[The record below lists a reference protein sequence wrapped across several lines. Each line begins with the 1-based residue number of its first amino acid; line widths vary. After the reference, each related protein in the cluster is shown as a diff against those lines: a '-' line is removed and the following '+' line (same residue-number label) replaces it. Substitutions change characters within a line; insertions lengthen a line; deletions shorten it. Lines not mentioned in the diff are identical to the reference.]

1 MIESVF
7 NFFRFMGDKRS
18 LALLFVLLAL
28 APASTRARTVG
39 LFLNEPEAY
48 DGYTLFAPMRA
59 AATYLIDNQGRL
71 VHSWESSL
79 GNATA
84 VYLLED
90 GRLLRTARYDGRTSF
105 DAGGAGGVIELVQWD
120 GLVDWRFE
128 YSSDQYLAHHDVEY
142 LPNGNVLLIAWEK
155 IDWATA
161 LSAGRN
167 PDQLSDGELW
177 PDKIIEVDSAGKI
190 VWQWRVWDHLVQHYD
205 PAAPSYNIPA
215 DRPERI
221 DFNFTARRAG
231 ADWTHINSID
241 YNSDLDQ
248 IILSVHEFSE
258 IWIIN
263 HSLTTAE
270 AAGPAGDLLYRWGN
284 PQAYGAGSANDQQ
297 LFSQHDAQW
306 IEAESPGDGD
316 ILVFNN
322 GINRPAGDY
331 STVNQISPPLNEA
344 GQYGLNPGSTC
355 GPSAASWSYQAD
367 PPSDFYSLNISG
379 AQRQPNGNTLVC
391 EGATG
396 TFFEVTE
403 SGRTVW
409 MYVNPVT
416 DSGSLGRDDP
426 IPSSQAGQ
434 TNQVFKIRR
443 YGLDYPGLIGRDL
456 TPGEVIEQ

>member
-59 AATYLIDNQGRL
+59 AATYLIDNQGWL

-155 IDWATA
+155 IDRATA

-167 PDQLSDGELW
+167 PTCS
-177 PDKIIEVDSAGKI
+177 P
-190 VWQWRVWDHLVQHYD
+190 
-205 PAAPSYNIPA
+205 
-215 DRPERI
+215 
-221 DFNFTARRAG
+221 
-231 ADWTHINSID
+231 
-241 YNSDLDQ
+241 
-248 IILSVHEFSE
+248 
-258 IWIIN
+258 
-263 HSLTTAE
+263 
-270 AAGPAGDLLYRWGN
+270 
-284 PQAYGAGSANDQQ
+284 
-297 LFSQHDAQW
+297 
-306 IEAESPGDGD
+306 AES
-316 ILVFNN
+316 
-322 GINRPAGDY
+322 
-331 STVNQISPPLNEA
+331 
-344 GQYGLNPGSTC
+344 C
-355 GPSAASWSYQAD
+355 
-367 PPSDFYSLNISG
+367 
-379 AQRQPNGNTLVC
+379 
-391 EGATG
+391 
-396 TFFEVTE
+396 
-403 SGRTVW
+403 GRTRSLKSIQPAKSFGSGGSGITW
-409 MYVNPVT
+409 SSIMIPPVPT
-416 DSGSLGRDDP
+416 TEPRPTGRNES
-426 IPSSQAGQ
+426 I
-434 TNQVFKIRR
+434 
-443 YGLDYPGLIGRDL
+443 
-456 TPGEVIEQ
+456 